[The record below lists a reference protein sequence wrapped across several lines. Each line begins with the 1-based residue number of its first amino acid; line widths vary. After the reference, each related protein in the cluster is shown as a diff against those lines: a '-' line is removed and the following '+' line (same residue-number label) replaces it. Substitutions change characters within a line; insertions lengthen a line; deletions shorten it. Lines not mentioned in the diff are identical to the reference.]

1 MGVMESPSLSN
12 TKHISSL
19 KVPKCHFLFPNEIQH
34 FQTDASIKIM
44 KWYIRDLHVIFIR
57 ISIKIMR
64 SSNFKIRIMHDP
76 VSWKFCIHQTHK
88 DVKVVFCRNVLFHV
102 LSFTCFCNE
111 LFSFYNQ
118 DNLDN
123 TSCTSLT
130 DAESTKY
137 YIS

>member
-12 TKHISSL
+12 TMHISLL

-76 VSWKFCIHQTHK
+76 VSWKFCIHQMHK
-88 DVKVVFCRNVLFHV
+88 DVQSCI
-102 LSFTCFCNE
+102 LSKCSVPCSILYSFCNE
-111 LFSFYNQ
+111 LFPFYNQ